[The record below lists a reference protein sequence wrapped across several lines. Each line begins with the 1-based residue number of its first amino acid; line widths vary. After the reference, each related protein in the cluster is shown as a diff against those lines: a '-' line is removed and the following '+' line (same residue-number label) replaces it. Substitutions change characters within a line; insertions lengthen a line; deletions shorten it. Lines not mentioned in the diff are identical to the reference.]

1 VLDFPIPRIIAANL
15 KRRSRLRR
23 TLLTPHFPDTPMSTL
38 APHSDAVIWM
48 NGQMV
53 PWADATIH
61 VLTHSLH
68 YGSGVFEGLRAFA
81 TDDGPAIFRLE
92 EHTDRLFDSA
102 ACVDMTIPFS
112 RDEIN
117 EACREIVRVNRLKTA
132 YIRPICFYG
141 PEGLGLHAKGLRVHT
156 AIAAWEWGVYLG
168 DEGLE
173 QGIHVFVSSIIRDR
187 VNAPLT
193 SSKIC
198 GNYVYSAVATAQ
210 AKNAG
215 YDEALLLEA
224 DGRISEGSGENLFL
238 VRNGMLETPELGSA
252 LDGITRGT
260 IMEMAQE
267 EGIEVRETR
276 LMPEDLMN
284 CDEAF
289 FTGTAAEV
297 TPIRQVDE
305 QIIGDGRRGP
315 ITTQLQRRYQDIVSG
330 RSDTHRHWLT
340 YTRP

>member
-1 VLDFPIPRIIAANL
+1 M
-15 KRRSRLRR
+15 S
-23 TLLTPHFPDTPMSTL
+23 TLTPHP
-38 APHSDAVIWM
+38 DAVIWM
-48 NGQMV
+48 NGQMI
-53 PWADATIH
+53 PWTDATTH

-68 YGSGVFEGLRAFA
+68 YGSGVFEGLRAYA

-92 EHTDRLFDSA
+92 DHTNRLFDSA
-102 ACVDMTIPFS
+102 DCVGMTIPYS

-117 EACREIVRVNRLKTA
+117 QVCVEIVNANKLDTA

-141 PEGLGLHAKGLRVHT
+141 AESLGLHAKGLRVHT

-173 QGIHVFVSSIIRDR
+173 QGIRVFISSIIRDR

-193 SSKIC
+193 NSKIC

-210 AKNAG
+210 AKSAG

-238 VRNGMLETPELGSA
+238 ARNGVLETPDPGSA
-252 LDGITRGT
+252 LDGITRRT
-260 IMEMAQE
+260 IMEVAKE
-267 EGIEVRETR
+267 EGIDVRETR
-276 LMPEDLMN
+276 LLPEDLMAS
-284 CDEAF
+284 DEAF

-297 TPIRQVDE
+297 TPIREVNGQP
-305 QIIGDGRRGP
+305 IGDGKRGP
-315 ITTQLQRRYQDIVSG
+315 ITTQLQQRYRDIVSG
-330 RSDTHRHWLT
+330 RSATHRHWLS
-340 YTRP
+340 YTRT